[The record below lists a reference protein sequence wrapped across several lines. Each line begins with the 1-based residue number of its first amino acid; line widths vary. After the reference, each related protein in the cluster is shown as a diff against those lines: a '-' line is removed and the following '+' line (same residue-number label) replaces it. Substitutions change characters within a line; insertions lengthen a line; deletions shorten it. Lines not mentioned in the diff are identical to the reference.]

1 MFMKNTLLCFSFIL
15 WCLFIEPQ
23 TGHCSQK
30 PEEID
35 PCSLIAA
42 EKLFLIFPALTKAE
56 KQTVGQ
62 ASVCN
67 YLDKS
72 DIPALIISVTKAGTH
87 ARDTLSMLDSGYV
100 IEEITGLGDEAAI
113 AIQQA
118 NPTFGL
124 KESIAAL
131 HIKKEN
137 ISFNFSFFRISIQ
150 SNDVKFEGVKALAAE
165 MLDKF

>member
-1 MFMKNTLLCFSFIL
+1 MQNTLLLFSLIL
-15 WCLFIEPQ
+15 WCLIIEPS

-42 EKLFLIFPALTKAE
+42 EKLFLTFPALTKAKKE
-56 KQTVGQ
+56 TVGQ
-62 ASVCN
+62 SSVCN
-67 YLDKS
+67 YLDKFG
-72 DIPALIISVTKAGTH
+72 IPALVLSVTQAGTH
-87 ARDTLSMLDSGYV
+87 ARDTLSTLGSGYV
-100 IEEITGLGDEAAI
+100 IEDITGLGDEAAI

-124 KESIAAL
+124 QEGIAAL
-131 HIKKEN
+131 HMIKGN
-137 ISFNFSFFRISIQ
+137 ISFNLSFFRINIR
-150 SNDVKFEGVKALAAE
+150 SNEPKFNEVKFLAAD